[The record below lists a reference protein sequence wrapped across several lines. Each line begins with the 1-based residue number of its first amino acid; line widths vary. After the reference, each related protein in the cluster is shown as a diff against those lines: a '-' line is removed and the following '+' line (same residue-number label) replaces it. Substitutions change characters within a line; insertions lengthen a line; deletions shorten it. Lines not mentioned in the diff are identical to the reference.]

1 MAARLFFGGS
11 GKTMKKKTKAYECQ
25 EGLCLHDARVRDI
38 RITEINCA
46 ERNVNILLDTSQA
59 MSDASMLRLEH
70 CRKLEMEDIAGCW
83 WMGER
88 LTHEDNGVF
97 IEAELVT
104 ASGEKRRLVALCHR
118 LLLE

>member
-1 MAARLFFGGS
+1 MR
-11 GKTMKKKTKAYECQ
+11 KKINAHERQ
-25 EGLCLHDARVRDI
+25 EELCLHDALVKNI
-38 RITEINCA
+38 RMTEINYA
-46 ERNVNILLDTSQA
+46 ERNVEIFLDTSQA
-59 MSDASMLRLEH
+59 MSDAGVLMLER
-70 CRKLEMEDIAGCW
+70 CRKLEMEDITGCW

-104 ASGEKRRLVALCHR
+104 ASGEKRRLVALCYR